1 MVVIKLVHVHAS
13 KITLE
18 RRRSCWSNHQCNESS
33 SVHEKGLNS
42 SHTIM
47 SKWWH
52 PDCEGI

>member
-1 MVVIKLVHVHAS
+1 MVVIKLVHAS

-33 SVHEKGLNS
+33 SVHEKGVNS